1 MPGWDLCFSPCVI
14 GLWQPGEP
22 NSLGREHWPSC
33 HCPQCHQ
40 RHSLLEENIRGSAG
54 DTGTSP
60 TSQHRAF
67 PDILRRTSCSLQETT
82 GGKAWPCWV
91 GQSDLPLSVLAATTL
106 QELRR
111 SDPAIPDM
119 GHATRSRVPAPWSC
133 CQCPTRQPQLCCS
146 CTQGSISHPWCLQE
160 QTWFGVLVFFFFWT
174 ILILLFFVS
183 FRFKQN
189 KKVKFPT

>member
-40 RHSLLEENIRGSAG
+40 RYSLLEENIRGSAG

-60 TSQHRAF
+60 ASQHRAF
-67 PDILRRTSCSLQETT
+67 PDTLRRTSCSLQETT

-119 GHATRSRVPAPWSC
+119 GHATRSRVPVSTPCKQSNTLALHPGAAASAPPGSPSC
-133 CQCPTRQPQLCCS
+133 AAAAPRAAFHIHGVCKNKHGLGFCCF
-146 CTQGSISHPWCLQE
+146 
-160 QTWFGVLVFFFFWT
+160 FGFFGQF
-174 ILILLFFVS
+174 
-183 FRFKQN
+183 
-189 KKVKFPT
+189 